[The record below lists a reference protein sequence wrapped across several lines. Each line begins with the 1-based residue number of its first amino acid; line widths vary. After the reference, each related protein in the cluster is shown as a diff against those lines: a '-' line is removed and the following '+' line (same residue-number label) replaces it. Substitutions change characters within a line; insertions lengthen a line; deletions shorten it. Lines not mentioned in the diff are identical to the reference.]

1 MTKAEELK
9 RLYELAQKR
18 LVEIITTKSA
28 RGSPALYERRILK
41 QITAELKKLKKAT
54 PELVKQLVLEGY
66 TTGLEDA
73 VQDILK
79 AGMPKPAY
87 NLFSRINTEQINLIV
102 QNTVDSLN
110 QAANIVGRR
119 MEDEIRAAGLRAASL
134 KEATGGT
141 VRDMQK
147 DLVKRLL
154 GLDLK
159 QPNGK
164 MGVRYKNGAVV
175 SLDKNADMV

>member
-87 NLFSRINTEQINLIV
+87 NLFPASTQSKSI
-102 QNTVDSLN
+102 SLCK
-110 QAANIVGRR
+110 
-119 MEDEIRAAGLRAASL
+119 IRLTASIRLQTSSAGAWKMKYARPAC
-134 KEATGGT
+134 
-141 VRDMQK
+141 VRH
-147 DLVKRLL
+147 
-154 GLDLK
+154 
-159 QPNGK
+159 P
-164 MGVRYKNGAVV
+164 
-175 SLDKNADMV
+175 